1 MQKRNL
7 IKLLIFLF
15 ISFLIISFN
24 GITMAKGKKGAPPK
38 HAKAHGY
45 RAKHTY
51 QYYPEAKAYYDASR
65 GSYFY
70 LDGGSWRVS
79 VSLPD
84 SVKVRL
90 GTSVT
95 VEMESD
101 KPYTE
106 FAEHSRQYPP
116 GHRK

>member
-1 MQKRNL
+1 MHKRNSL
-7 IKLLIFLF
+7 KLLVLLF
-15 ISFLIISFN
+15 IIILVISLN
-24 GITMAKGKKGAPPK
+24 GISVAKGKKGAPPK

-84 SVKVRL
+84 SLRVRL
-90 GTSVT
+90 GASVT
-95 VEMESD
+95 VEMDSD

-106 FAEHSRQYPP
+106 FVEHSRQYPP
-116 GHRK
+116 AHRK

>member
-1 MQKRNL
+1 MHKDNL
-7 IKLLIFLF
+7 LKLHILLF
-15 ISFLIISFN
+15 IFILVISFN
-24 GITMAKGKKGAPPK
+24 GITLAKGKKGAPPK

-51 QYYPEAKAYYDASR
+51 QYYPEAKAYYDAAR

-70 LDGGSWRVS
+70 LDGDSWRVS

-84 SVKVRL
+84 SLKVRL

-106 FAEHSRQYPP
+106 FDEHSCQYPP
-116 GHRK
+116 VRRK

>member
-1 MQKRNL
+1 MNGRNL
-7 IKLLIFLF
+7 LKLLIFLLMT
-15 ISFLIISFN
+15 ILIIYVN
-24 GITMAKGKKGAPPK
+24 GITLAKGKKGAPPK

-70 LDGGSWRVS
+70 LEGESWRVS

-84 SVKVRL
+84 SLKVRL
-90 GTSVT
+90 ESSVT
-95 VEMESD
+95 VEMDSD
-101 KPYTE
+101 EPYTE

>member
-1 MQKRNL
+1 MQKRNSL
-7 IKLLIFLF
+7 NLLIVLS
-15 ISFLIISFN
+15 ITILMTSFC
-24 GITMAKGKKGAPPK
+24 GITLAKGKKGAPPK

-51 QYYPEAKAYYDASR
+51 QYYPLAKAYYDASR

-70 LDGGSWRVS
+70 LEGDTWRMS

-84 SVKVRL
+84 RLRVRL

-95 VEMESD
+95 VEMDSD
-101 KPYTE
+101 KPYTD

-116 GHRK
+116 GHRW